1 MSQQRFDHL
10 LQAIHN
16 AVLRAQELT
25 EEQHIHQIGKYFDEE
40 GKPIIQELQVPS
52 LDPDDD
58 PDNMVTLRVPLMSLL
73 PPSAIKIKEMKVNF
87 EVALGK
93 IKIADA
99 NKEKEGM
106 QATLDIDMGG
116 SGGVFGKEQSK
127 ANIEITF
134 ESGDPSE
141 SFLRI
146 NDCLVKSVV

>member
-25 EEQHIHQIGKYFDEE
+25 EEQHIHQISKYFDDD
-40 GKPIIQELQVPS
+40 GLPIIQEMQVPS

-73 PPSAIKIKEMKVNF
+73 PPSAIKIKEMKVSF
-87 EVALGK
+87 QVALGK
-93 IKIADA
+93 IKISDG

-106 QATLDIDMGG
+106 QASLDIDMGG
-116 SGGVFGKEQSK
+116 SGGKFGKDQAK
-127 ANIEITF
+127 ADIQITF
-134 ESGDPSE
+134 EAGDPSE

-146 NDCLVKSVV
+146 NDHLIKSVV